1 MELERLVGEAR
12 ERELR
17 PMPPRER
24 AVAAAF
30 AVSFLVAAGLVAAL
44 VPPNR
49 EADPVMLVALVALGA
64 LARRVRFE
72 IGSHLACPDQL
83 IFIPMLVLAPLP
95 VMPLLVM
102 ASYVISS
109 APDMLRGRVHP
120 DRWLYCVGDAWQSI
134 GAVLVIAAL
143 APGPLDGDLVWVY
156 ALALVAECAVTVTLL
171 TLNDWIVHGAN
182 PLESAWTST
191 LSCRIDAVLTPV
203 AYMVAAVGE
212 GSPLALLGI
221 APLLWLL
228 EVFSAERRERYAAAL
243 ELNQA
248 YRGTVMVLS
257 DVVEAEDNYTA
268 SHCRSVVELA
278 SAVAEELGLD
288 HRTQQ
293 ELEIAALLHDVGKI
307 AIPNEILNKPS
318 KLTDEEFALM
328 KTHTVEGQAL
338 LDRVGGRLARV
349 GEVVRSCHERWDGRG
364 YPDGLCGEEIP
375 VAARVVFCCDAYSA
389 MTTDRP
395 YRKAM
400 SREAALEELRK
411 NSGTQFEPRVV
422 DAMER
427 VVWAFESIAD
437 EPYADALRAVLAGNA
452 GHAPARALEV
462 PA

>member
-17 PMPPRER
+17 PMPARER
-24 AVAAAF
+24 VVAGSLAVA
-30 AVSFLVAAGLVAAL
+30 FLVAAGLVAAL
-44 VPPNR
+44 VPTNR
-49 EADPVMLVALVALGA
+49 TIHPATIVLLVLLAAV
-64 LARRVRFE
+64 ARRVRFE
-72 IGSHLACPDQL
+72 IGNNEACPDQL
-83 IFIPMLVLAPLP
+83 VFIPMLILAPLP
-95 VMPLLVM
+95 LVPILTAM
-102 ASYVISS
+102 AFVV
-109 APDMLRGRVHP
+109 ARLPDFLRGRVHP
-120 DRWLYCVGDAWQSI
+120 DRWLYFVGDAWHTI
-134 GAVLVIAAL
+134 GAVVVLAAL
-143 APGPLDGDLVWVY
+143 APGPLEGKHVWAY
-156 ALALVAECAVTVTLL
+156 ALALAGQSAVAICMAVVNDYLIHRTSPFDALALATL
-171 TLNDWIVHGAN
+171 G
-182 PLESAWTST
+182 
-191 LSCRIDAVLTPV
+191 CRIDAVLTPV
-203 AYMVAAVGE
+203 AYMVAAVGTTE
-212 GSPLALLGI
+212 PLALLSV
-221 APLLWLL
+221 APMLWLL

-307 AIPNEILNKPS
+307 TIPNEILNKPS
-318 KLTDEEFALM
+318 KLTDQEFALM

-364 YPDGLCGEEIP
+364 YPDGLKAEEIP
-375 VAARVVFCCDAYSA
+375 VAARIVFCCDAYSA

-400 SREAALEELRK
+400 SREAALEELRN

-422 DAMER
+422 VAMER
-427 VVWAFESIAD
+427 VVWAFDSMAD
-437 EPYADALRAVLAGNA
+437 DPYADALRAVLAGNA
-452 GHAPARALEV
+452 SMPALEV

>member
-12 ERELR
+12 ERELQ
-17 PMPPRER
+17 PMPARER
-24 AVAAAF
+24 VVAGAF
-30 AVSFLVAAGLVAAL
+30 AISFLVAAGLIAAL
-44 VPPNR
+44 VPTNR
-49 EADPVMLVALVALGA
+49 HVEPLVVVALVGLAA

-72 IGSHLACPDQL
+72 IGSHVACPDQL
-83 IFIPMLVLAPLP
+83 IFIPMLIMAPLTL
-95 VMPLLVM
+95 VPLLVM
-102 ASYVISS
+102 AAYVISH
-109 APDMLRGRVHP
+109 APDLLRGRIHP

-134 GAVLVIAAL
+134 GPVVVIATL
-143 APGPLDGDLVWVY
+143 APGPLEADKVWVY
-156 ALALVAECAVTVTLL
+156 VLALVAECAATVLL
-171 TLNDWIVHGAN
+171 GVANDYLLHGN
-182 PLESAWTST
+182 SPLDAAWRST
-191 LSCRIDAVLTPV
+191 LSCRIDAVLTPI

-212 GSPLALLGI
+212 KTPLALLGV
-221 APLLWLL
+221 APLVWLL

-278 SAVAEELGLD
+278 SAVAKELGLD
-288 HRTQQ
+288 HRMQQ

-307 AIPNEILNKPS
+307 TIPNEILNKPS
-318 KLTDEEFALM
+318 KLTDEEFDLM

-349 GEVVRSCHERWDGRG
+349 GEIVRSCHERWDGRG

-375 VAARVVFCCDAYSA
+375 VAARIVFCCDAYSA

-400 SREAALEELRK
+400 SQEAAIEELRT

-422 DAMER
+422 AAMER
-427 VVWAFESIAD
+427 VVWAFESMPED
-437 EPYADALRAVLAGNA
+437 PYADALRAVLAGNA
-452 GHAPARALEV
+452 AMPAFEPTAE

>member
-12 ERELR
+12 ERELK

-24 AVAAAF
+24 VVAAAF
-30 AVSFLVAAGLVAAL
+30 AISFLIAAGLVAAF
-44 VPPNR
+44 VSPNR
-49 EADPVMLVALVALGA
+49 EADPVLLVALVALGA

-72 IGSHLACPDQL
+72 IGSHIACPDQL
-83 IFIPMLVLAPLP
+83 VFIPMLVLAPLP
-95 VMPLLVM
+95 AMPLLVM

-134 GAVLVIAAL
+134 GAVVVIAAL

-156 ALALVAECAVTVTLL
+156 ALALAAECAVTIALAVV
-171 TLNDWIVHGAN
+171 NDSVLHRTP
-182 PLESAWTST
+182 PLDAAWTSA

-203 AYMVAAVGE
+203 AYMVAAVAAD
-212 GSPLALLGI
+212 SPLALFGV

-228 EVFSAERRERYAAAL
+228 AVFSAERRERYAAAL

-278 SAVAEELGLD
+278 AAVAEDLGLD

-364 YPDGLCGEEIP
+364 YPDGLAGEEIP
-375 VAARVVFCCDAYSA
+375 VAARIVFCCDAYSA

-400 SREAALEELRK
+400 SREAALDELRR
-411 NSGTQFEPRVV
+411 NSGAQFEPRVV

-427 VVWAFESIAD
+427 VVWAFDSMAED
-437 EPYADALRAVLAGNA
+437 PYADALRAVLAGNA
-452 GHAPARALEV
+452 ANARMSALEV

>member
-1 MELERLVGEAR
+1 
-12 ERELR
+12 
-17 PMPPRER
+17 MPPRER